1 MEEIIKGK
9 AYVLGENIDTDQ
21 IIPAKHLVYSLS
33 HPEERKL
40 YGKYALSG
48 VPEAKAGLPQ
58 GNVRFVED
66 DNDRSVY
73 RIIVAGKNFG
83 CGSSREHAPVCLNIA
98 GLQAVVAPSYARIFY
113 RNAVDGGFFIPF
125 ESFEDLSQ
133 TIRTGDELEIRVKEE
148 KLTDHTT
155 RKTHRLRPLGDVAD
169 ILKAGDVF
177 AYARK
182 AGLIKNS
189 AGGSAG
195 TSPESFRMSED

>member
-33 HPEERKL
+33 DPEERKL

-48 VPEAKAGLPQ
+48 VPDAKAGLSQ

-66 DNDRSVY
+66 GSDQSVY
-73 RIIVAGKNFG
+73 KIIVAGKNFG
-83 CGSSREHAPVCLNIA
+83 CGSSREHAPVCLQIT
-98 GLQAVVAPSYARIFY
+98 GVQAVVAPSYARIFY
-113 RNAVDGGFFIPF
+113 RNAVDGGFFVPF
-125 ESFEDLSQ
+125 ESLDDLSQ
-133 TIRTGDELEIRVKEE
+133 TIRTGDEIEIRVKDERLAN
-148 KLTDHTT
+148 LTTG
-155 RKTHRLRPLGDVAD
+155 KTYRLRPLGDVAD

-182 AGLIKNS
+182 AGLIKAPAIS
-189 AGGSAG
+189 TG

>member
-33 HPEERKL
+33 DPEERKL

-48 VPEAKAGLPQ
+48 VPDTKAGLPQ

-66 DNDRSVY
+66 GRDHSVY
-73 RIIVAGKNFG
+73 KIIVAGKNFG

-98 GLQAVVAPSYARIFY
+98 GVQAVVAPSYARIFY
-113 RNAVDGGFFIPF
+113 RNAVDGGFFVPF
-125 ESFEDLSQ
+125 ESTEDLSQ
-133 TIRTGDELEIRVKEE
+133 MMRTGDEVEIRVKEE
-148 KLTDHTT
+148 KLANLATG
-155 RKTHRLRPLGDVAD
+155 KTYRLRPLGDVAD

-182 AGLIKNS
+182 AGLIKTPAVS
-189 AGGSAG
+189 IG
-195 TSPESFRMSED
+195 TNPESFRMSED